1 MTPLETLCQLI
12 GCFMKDDP
20 LYDTR
25 ATCDARRLA
34 KQLADMDMKV
44 DVLELL
50 KQTAWVEGGARSRAT
65 LLLQHGVNYDKG
77 SPRAYWT
84 PRNVMGSG
92 WDYFWCPRDVDK
104 EGMEVI
110 FAPWF
115 ETSGWSR
122 WIIDYI
128 GPVGQVT
135 VVGQHWRWGRRF
147 PIDERFP
154 VLRPFVAPK
163 RAQFHAVVYECLY
176 DHLDNDTAGV
186 VVSFL

>member
-1 MTPLETLCQLI
+1 MTMTSLETVRQLI
-12 GCFMKDDP
+12 CCFMKDDP

-84 PRNVMGSG
+84 HTG
-92 WDYFWCPRDVDK
+92 YRDVDK

-115 ETSGWSR
+115 ETGGWSR
-122 WIIDYI
+122 WIIEYI
-128 GPVGQVT
+128 GFVGQVI

-163 RAQFHAVVYECLY
+163 RARFHAVVHECLY
-176 DHLDNDTAGV
+176 DHLDKDTAGV